1 VSISVLNVAR
11 LLVAAGVAL
20 ILAVGS
26 LPAAEAS
33 ASKARTQQA
42 RPAGKVAAKGPMVRP
57 GAGKQETR
65 LARNAKTGAKAGPKV
80 VAQPKLRS
88 AGRPVMRATR
98 VTRVTRVRP
107 ASAPSMGQIAGLRT
121 TGDDLDLS
129 SSVALVVDRETDA
142 VVFSKNAD
150 AVLPIASIT
159 KLMTALV
166 VADARLPLGEMLEV
180 APDDVAATNPS
191 RARSRLALGT
201 QLTRGEMLH
210 LALMSSENRAA
221 HVLGRTYPGGLSAFV
236 SAMNAKAALLGMAD
250 TRYVEPTG
258 LSADNRSSAQD
269 LARLVRAASD
279 HPVIREYSTAQE
291 ASVEV
296 GSKTVQFRNTN
307 GLVRSP
313 DWDILVQKT
322 GYIAAAGRCVVMQA
336 QLAGRELIMVLLDSA
351 GKYTRIA
358 DAERIR
364 KWIVASPQVLP
375 FAAKF
380 DTALPAQRVQ
390 PR

>member
-1 VSISVLNVAR
+1 MANTSVWNSAR
-11 LLVAAGVAL
+11 LLAAAGVAL
-20 ILAVGS
+20 ILAVGT
-26 LPAAEAS
+26 LADADAAAAKS
-33 ASKARTQQA
+33 RGQQA
-42 RPAGKVAAKGPMVRP
+42 RPAAKATAARAAVRQSAGKVGLP
-57 GAGKQETR
+57 Q
-65 LARNAKTGAKAGPKV
+65 ARKARA
-80 VAQPKLRS
+80 VAQPTRRSSARRVIRLR
-88 AGRPVMRATR
+88 P
-98 VTRVTRVRP
+98 P
-107 ASAPSMGQIAGLRT
+107 PAPSMGQIAGLRAT
-121 TGDDLDLS
+121 EDDLDLR
-129 SSVALVVDRETDA
+129 SSVALVIDRETDA

-166 VADARLPLGEMLEV
+166 VADAQLPLDETLVVTAE
-180 APDDVAATNPS
+180 DVAATKLAQ
-191 RARSRLALGT
+191 ARSRLALGT
-201 QLTRGEMLH
+201 ELTRGEMLH

-221 HVLGRTYPGGLSAFV
+221 HVLGRSYPGGLHAFV
-236 SAMNAKAALLGMAD
+236 SAMNAKAGLLGMAD

-291 ASVEV
+291 ASVEL

-336 QLAGRELIMVLLDSA
+336 QLAGRHLIMVLLDSA

-375 FAAKF
+375 FGGRFDAAMP
-380 DTALPAQRVQ
+380 LPGAQ